1 MNQGYTLVVS
11 KKVAI
16 VDSIGSNLASLI
28 FALNRIGSS
37 FEITDEID
45 VLNKASHIILPGV
58 GAAKNAMTKL
68 KQRKLIDEISKL
80 TKPTLGICLG
90 MQIFMD
96 ASDEDDAKC
105 LGIISNTCRPFENN
119 RDYPVPHM
127 GWNKVR
133 FNRDSDLT
141 KNLKDD
147 DYYYFVHSYYVPI
160 CTETIGVSSY
170 PIEFSAVV
178 QKDNFFGTQFHPEK
192 SGLSGSKILQ
202 NFVSI

>member
-1 MNQGYTLVVS
+1 MNN
-11 KKVAI
+11 KVAI

-133 FNRDSDLT
+133 FNRDSVLT
-141 KNLKDD
+141 NNLKDD

-160 CTETIGVSSY
+160 CSETIGVSSY

-202 NFVSI
+202 NFVSL

>member
-1 MNQGYTLVVS
+1 MSN
-11 KKVAI
+11 KVAI

-127 GWNKVR
+127 GWNKVS
-133 FNRDSDLT
+133 FNRDSVLT

-160 CTETIGVSSY
+160 CSETIGVSSY

-202 NFVSI
+202 NFISL

>member
-1 MNQGYTLVVS
+1 MTN
-11 KKVAI
+11 KVAI

-58 GAAKNAMTKL
+58 GAAKNAMIKL

-133 FNRDSDLT
+133 FNRDSVLT

-147 DYYYFVHSYYVPI
+147 DYYYFVHSYYVPV
-160 CTETIGVSSY
+160 CSETIGVSSY
-170 PIEFSAVV
+170 PIEFSALV

-202 NFVSI
+202 NFVSL

>member
-1 MNQGYTLVVS
+1 MSN
-11 KKVAI
+11 KVAI

-68 KQRKLIDEISKL
+68 KQRKLINEISKL

-105 LGIISNTCRPFENN
+105 LGIISNSCRPFKNN
-119 RDYPVPHM
+119 KDYPVPHM

-133 FNRDSDLT
+133 FNRDSVLT

-160 CTETIGVSSY
+160 CSETIGVSSY

-202 NFVSI
+202 NFVSL

>member
-1 MNQGYTLVVS
+1 MSN
-11 KKVAI
+11 KVAI

-90 MQIFMD
+90 MQIFME

-127 GWNKVR
+127 GWNKVH
-133 FNRDSDLT
+133 FNRDSVLT

-147 DYYYFVHSYYVPI
+147 DYYYFVHSYYVPM
-160 CTETIGVSSY
+160 CSETIGVSSY

-202 NFVSI
+202 NFISL

>member
-1 MNQGYTLVVS
+1 MSN
-11 KKVAI
+11 KVAI

-127 GWNKVR
+127 GWNNVR
-133 FNRDSDLT
+133 FNRDSVLT

-160 CTETIGVSSY
+160 CSETIGVSSY

-202 NFVSI
+202 NFVSL

>member
-1 MNQGYTLVVS
+1 MSN
-11 KKVAI
+11 KVAI

-45 VLNKASHIILPGV
+45 VINKASHIILPGV

-90 MQIFMD
+90 MQIFME

-105 LGIISNTCRPFENN
+105 LGVISNTCRPFENN

-133 FNRDSDLT
+133 FNRDSVLT

-160 CTETIGVSSY
+160 CSETIGVSSY

-202 NFVSI
+202 NFISL

>member
-1 MNQGYTLVVS
+1 MSN
-11 KKVAI
+11 KVAI

-119 RDYPVPHM
+119 KDYPVPHM

-133 FNRDSDLT
+133 FNRDSVLT

-160 CTETIGVSSY
+160 CSETIGVSSY

-202 NFVSI
+202 NFVSLWL

>member
-1 MNQGYTLVVS
+1 MSN
-11 KKVAI
+11 KVAI

-105 LGIISNTCRPFENN
+105 LGIISNTCRPFKNN
-119 RDYPVPHM
+119 KDYPVPHM

-133 FNRDSDLT
+133 FNRDSVLT

-160 CTETIGVSSY
+160 CSETIGVSSY

-202 NFVSI
+202 NFVSL

>member
-1 MNQGYTLVVS
+1 MSN
-11 KKVAI
+11 KVAI

-119 RDYPVPHM
+119 SDYPVPHM

-133 FNRDSDLT
+133 FNRDSVLT

-160 CTETIGVSSY
+160 CSETIGVSSY

-202 NFVSI
+202 NFVSL

>member
-1 MNQGYTLVVS
+1 MSN
-11 KKVAI
+11 KVAI

-133 FNRDSDLT
+133 FNRDSVLT

-147 DYYYFVHSYYVPI
+147 DYYYIVHSYYVPI
-160 CTETIGVSSY
+160 CSETIGVSSY

-202 NFVSI
+202 NFVSLRL

>member
-1 MNQGYTLVVS
+1 MSN
-11 KKVAI
+11 KVAI

-90 MQIFMD
+90 MQIFME

-127 GWNKVR
+127 GWNKVS
-133 FNRDSDLT
+133 FNRDSVLT

-160 CTETIGVSSY
+160 CSETIGVSSY

-202 NFVSI
+202 NFISL

>member
-1 MNQGYTLVVS
+1 VS
-11 KKVAI
+11 NKVAI

-119 RDYPVPHM
+119 REYPVPHM

-133 FNRDSDLT
+133 FNRDSVLT

-160 CTETIGVSSY
+160 CSETIGVSSY

-202 NFVSI
+202 NFVSL

>member
-1 MNQGYTLVVS
+1 MNN
-11 KKVAI
+11 KVAI

-133 FNRDSDLT
+133 FNRDSVLT

-147 DYYYFVHSYYVPI
+147 DYYYFVHSYYVPV

-192 SGLSGSKILQ
+192 SGLSGSKILK
-202 NFVSI
+202 NFVSL

>member
-1 MNQGYTLVVS
+1 VS
-11 KKVAI
+11 NKVAI

-105 LGIISNTCRPFENN
+105 LGIISNTCRPFKNN
-119 RDYPVPHM
+119 KDYPVPHM

-133 FNRDSDLT
+133 FNRDSVLT

-160 CTETIGVSSY
+160 CSETIGVSSY

-202 NFVSI
+202 NFVSL

>member
-1 MNQGYTLVVS
+1 MSN
-11 KKVAI
+11 KVAI

-133 FNRDSDLT
+133 FNRDSVLT
-141 KNLKDD
+141 KNLKND

-160 CTETIGVSSY
+160 CSETIGVSSY
-170 PIEFSAVV
+170 PIEFSAIV

-202 NFVSI
+202 NFVSL

>member
-1 MNQGYTLVVS
+1 MSN
-11 KKVAI
+11 KVAI

-45 VLNKASHIILPGV
+45 VINKASHIILPGV

-90 MQIFMD
+90 MQIFME

-133 FNRDSDLT
+133 FNRDSVLT

-160 CTETIGVSSY
+160 CSETIGVSSY

-202 NFVSI
+202 NFVSL

>member
-1 MNQGYTLVVS
+1 MSN
-11 KKVAI
+11 KVAI

-119 RDYPVPHM
+119 RDYPVPHL

-133 FNRDSDLT
+133 FNRDSVLT

-160 CTETIGVSSY
+160 CSETIGVSSY

-202 NFVSI
+202 NFVSL

>member
-1 MNQGYTLVVS
+1 MSN
-11 KKVAI
+11 KVAI

-90 MQIFMD
+90 MQIFME

-105 LGIISNTCRPFENN
+105 LGIISNTCRPFKNN
-119 RDYPVPHM
+119 KDYPVPHM

-133 FNRDSDLT
+133 FNRDSVLT
-141 KNLKDD
+141 KNLKDE

-160 CTETIGVSSY
+160 CSETIGVSSY

-202 NFVSI
+202 NFVSL

>member
-1 MNQGYTLVVS
+1 MN

-133 FNRDSDLT
+133 FNRDSVLT

-160 CTETIGVSSY
+160 CSETIGVSSY
-170 PIEFSAVV
+170 PIEFSALV

-202 NFVSI
+202 NFVSL

>member
-1 MNQGYTLVVS
+1 MSN
-11 KKVAI
+11 KIAI

-133 FNRDSDLT
+133 FNRDSVLT

-160 CTETIGVSSY
+160 CSETIGVSSY

-202 NFVSI
+202 NFISL

>member
-1 MNQGYTLVVS
+1 MSN
-11 KKVAI
+11 KVAI

-105 LGIISNTCRPFENN
+105 LGIISNSCRPFKNN
-119 RDYPVPHM
+119 KDYPVPHM

-133 FNRDSDLT
+133 FNRDSVLT

-160 CTETIGVSSY
+160 CSATIGISSY

-202 NFVSI
+202 NFVSL

>member
-1 MNQGYTLVVS
+1 MSN
-11 KKVAI
+11 KVAI

-90 MQIFMD
+90 MQIFME

-133 FNRDSDLT
+133 FNRDSVLT
-141 KNLKDD
+141 KNLKDE

-160 CTETIGVSSY
+160 CSETIGVSSY

-202 NFVSI
+202 NFISL

>member
-1 MNQGYTLVVS
+1 VS
-11 KKVAI
+11 NKVAI

-105 LGIISNTCRPFENN
+105 LGIISNTCRPFMNN
-119 RDYPVPHM
+119 KDYPVPHM

-133 FNRDSDLT
+133 FNRDSVLT

-160 CTETIGVSSY
+160 CSETIGVSSY

-202 NFVSI
+202 NFVSL

>member
-1 MNQGYTLVVS
+1 MSN
-11 KKVAI
+11 KVTI

-90 MQIFMD
+90 MQIFME

-127 GWNKVR
+127 GWNKVS
-133 FNRDSDLT
+133 FNRDSVLT

-160 CTETIGVSSY
+160 CSETIGVSSY

-202 NFVSI
+202 NFISL

>member
-1 MNQGYTLVVS
+1 MSN
-11 KKVAI
+11 KVAI

-90 MQIFMD
+90 MQIFME

-133 FNRDSDLT
+133 FNRDSVLT

-147 DYYYFVHSYYVPI
+147 DYYYFVHSYYVRI
-160 CTETIGVSSY
+160 CSETIGVSSY

-202 NFVSI
+202 NFVSL

>member
-1 MNQGYTLVVS
+1 MSN
-11 KKVAI
+11 KVAI

-133 FNRDSDLT
+133 FNCDSVLT
-141 KNLKDD
+141 KNLNDD
-147 DYYYFVHSYYVPI
+147 DYYYFVHSYYVPV
-160 CTETIGVSSY
+160 CSETIGVSSY
-170 PIEFSAVV
+170 PIEFSALV

-202 NFVSI
+202 NFVSL

>member
-1 MNQGYTLVVS
+1 MSN
-11 KKVAI
+11 KVAI

-90 MQIFMD
+90 MQIFME

-105 LGIISNTCRPFENN
+105 LGIISNTCRPFKNN
-119 RDYPVPHM
+119 KDYPVPHM

-133 FNRDSDLT
+133 FNRDSVLT

-147 DYYYFVHSYYVPI
+147 DYYYFVHSYYVPV
-160 CTETIGVSSY
+160 CSETIGVSSY

-202 NFVSI
+202 NFISL

>member
-1 MNQGYTLVVS
+1 MSN
-11 KKVAI
+11 KVAI

-58 GAAKNAMTKL
+58 GAAENAMTKL

-133 FNRDSDLT
+133 FNRDSVLT

-160 CTETIGVSSY
+160 CSETIGVSSY

-202 NFVSI
+202 NFVSL